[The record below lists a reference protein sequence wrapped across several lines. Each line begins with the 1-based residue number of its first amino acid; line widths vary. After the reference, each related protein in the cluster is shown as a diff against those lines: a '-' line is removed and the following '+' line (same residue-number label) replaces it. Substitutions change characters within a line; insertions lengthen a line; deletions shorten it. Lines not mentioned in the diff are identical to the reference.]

1 MPRVSIV
8 VSAYNTL
15 KTLPETIDS
24 LLQQTYADFEVVVVD
39 DGSTDRTAE
48 WVLSHSDTRLRLV
61 RQINRGLAGARN
73 GGIAATDSEYVG
85 FCDGDDLWEP
95 EKLAKHV
102 AFLDANRD
110 VGLTYSGSM
119 LIDESGMPIGLVQ
132 KPKTDDITPRDVL
145 LRNPVG
151 NGSSPVIRRACLDD
165 IVFRPS
171 GETRDQ
177 WFDETFRQSE
187 DIECWVR
194 IALTTSWR
202 IAGTDE
208 PLMRYRIL
216 SSGLSANLMK
226 QFSSWTRVAKRV
238 QELSPEFAEANLS
251 AARAYQLR
259 YLARRAVTL
268 GCGKTACI
276 LMWKSIISSRHP
288 LFREPVKTLTTVGAA
303 TTLALGGGWLVRRAL
318 GGRLA

>member
-15 KTLPETIDS
+15 KTLPETVDS
-24 LLQQTYADFEVVVVD
+24 LLAQTFADFEVVVVD
-39 DGSTDRTAE
+39 DGSSDGTAH
-48 WVLSHSDTRLRLV
+48 WVLSHPDSRLRLV

-73 GGIAATDSEYVG
+73 GGIAATASEYVG

-95 EKLAKHV
+95 EKLSEHV
-102 AFLDANRD
+102 AFLDANPD

-119 LIDESGMPIGLVQ
+119 LIDAESQPIGLSQ
-132 KPKTDDITPRDVL
+132 KPKIDDVTPRDVL
-145 LRNPVG
+145 LRNPIG
-151 NGSSPVIRRACLDD
+151 NGSTPVIRRACLDD

-202 IAGTDE
+202 VAGTDE
-208 PLMRYRIL
+208 PLTRYRIL
-216 SSGLSANLMK
+216 SSGLSANLLK
-226 QFSSWTRVAKRV
+226 QMESWTRVADRV
-238 QELSPEFAEANLS
+238 AELSPEFAKAHIP

-268 GCGKTACI
+268 GSGKTACA
-276 LMWKSIISSRHP
+276 LMANSMTSSRHP
-288 LFREPVKTLTTVGAA
+288 LVHEPVKTLTTVGAA
-303 TTLALGGGWLVRRAL
+303 AVLALGGGWLVRRAL